1 MRDRKQV
8 IRLTTIV
15 IVVALL
21 GAGCTASKSV
31 EQRRPDAAARAET
44 TAREVADPIARLVDV
59 VTRYHTQ
66 FHRWPTVEAQPG
78 ADSAF
83 SLFLITHR
91 EEKSFSAD
99 FALHASSLAWQ
110 LDVLPPKQ
118 KDSGYAVEI
127 RAGTPAGKRI
137 LRLTGQL
144 EQGGPAMPAEMRTA
158 LVQTMTFANL
168 LFPPQSTS
176 HSPVLSAIEDA
187 VLKVG
192 LCMLL
197 RVEPAACGGSR
208 RHLGTK

>member
-8 IRLTTIV
+8 IDLTTIA
-15 IVVALL
+15 IVVAVL

-44 TAREVADPIARLVDV
+44 MAREIADPIARLVDV
-59 VTRYHTQ
+59 VTRYHTK
-66 FHRWPTVEAQPG
+66 FNRWPTVEVQPG

-83 SLFLITHR
+83 SSLLITHR
-91 EEKSFSAD
+91 EEKPFSAD

-110 LDVLPPKQ
+110 LDVLPPKH
-118 KDSGYAVEI
+118 KDSGYAIEI
-127 RAGTPAGKRI
+127 RADTPAGKRM

-144 EQGGPAMPAEMRTA
+144 ERGGPAMPAEMRTA
-158 LVQTMTFANL
+158 LVQTMTFTNL

-192 LCMLL
+192 LCVLL
-197 RVEPAACGGSR
+197 RAEPAACGSSR
-208 RHLGTK
+208 RRSGTK